1 MATRKLKACA
11 IECREHLEAA
21 YKIATEEANNAG
33 WITAWAMG
41 KEEFEDYSYTV
52 ELEEEIDS
60 LREKLGRLP
69 DSLPQIVNAMDAVKL
84 EFFFENFAKI
94 PLAALEWVVA
104 EVENK
109 KIVV

>member
-1 MATRKLKACA
+1 MAARKLKACA

-21 YKIATEEANNAG
+21 YKIAIEETNNVG
-33 WITAWAMG
+33 WITAWAIG
-41 KEEFEDYSYTV
+41 KEELEGYGYTV
-52 ELEEEIDS
+52 ELQEEIDS

-69 DSLPQIVNAMDAVKL
+69 DNLPQIVNAADGMKL

-94 PLAALEWVVA
+94 PLAALEWIVA
-104 EVENK
+104 GVENK